1 MTTDARCKR
10 EDGVPGFHL
19 DEDLCLDLLH
29 GLLDADARE
38 RALDHLAACPACDRL
53 FQLRAA
59 ARERLRARPVPD
71 AAALPGTAAA
81 MPRGWRVVIG
91 RPVIQRLATGLVAA
105 SVALLLL
112 IGPGVRRAPLVQP
125 LPWLP
130 EIGHSIQ
137 ARSSLAGAASV
148 ELSAGLDAYAAH
160 DAGGAVRLLRRA
172 QASGSL
178 ETVRKIYLGS
188 ALALEGR
195 YEESVEV
202 LRDTATPDLP
212 DPWGSE
218 VRWTLF
224 VALRS
229 AGYTADA
236 DSLWRVLRGEPGEVG
251 ERARRL
257 APY

>member
-1 MTTDARCKR
+1 MTTDTGR
-10 EDGVPGFHL
+10 ERGDRAPGFHL

-38 RALDHLAACPACDRL
+38 RALDHMAACPACDRL

-59 ARERLRARPVPD
+59 ALERLRARPVPV
-71 AAALPGTAAA
+71 AVAPSATTAALPG
-81 MPRGWRVVIG
+81 GWRVILG
-91 RPVIQRLATGLVAA
+91 RPVARGLAAGLVAA

-112 IGPGVRRAPLVQP
+112 LGPGVRRDPVVQP

-130 EIGHSIQ
+130 EIGRSIQ
-137 ARSSLAGAASV
+137 ARSPLAGAASA
-148 ELSAGLDAYAAH
+148 ELSAGLEAYAAH

-172 QASGSL
+172 KASGSL
-178 ETVRKIYLGS
+178 ETVRRIYLGS
-188 ALALEGR
+188 ALALDGR

-229 AGYTADA
+229 AGYTTAA
-236 DSLWRVLRGEPGEVG
+236 DSLWQVLRREPGEVG

-257 APY
+257 APN

>member
-1 MTTDARCKR
+1 MTDARN
-10 EDGVPGFHL
+10 EHDDGAPGFHM

-29 GLLDADARE
+29 GLLEPDAQE

-59 ARERLRARPVPD
+59 AWERLRAQPVPV
-71 AAALPGTAAA
+71 AAA
-81 MPRGWRVVIG
+81 MPDTTAAMRGGWRVVFG
-91 RPVIQRLATGLVAA
+91 KTAVRRLATGLAAA

-112 IGPGVRRAPLVQP
+112 VGPGLRRAPLVQP

-130 EIGHSIQ
+130 EIGRSIQ
-137 ARSSLAGAASV
+137 ARSPLAGAASA
-148 ELSAGLDAYAAH
+148 ELAAGLEAYAAH
-160 DAGGAVRLLRRA
+160 DAGGAVRLLSSA

-195 YEESVEV
+195 YEECVEV

-229 AGYTADA
+229 AGYTAGA
-236 DSLWRVLRGEPGEVG
+236 DSLWQVLRGDPGEVG
-251 ERARRL
+251 ERARQL